1 MDLYKQVLFALMF
14 LLAVEQTCAA
24 SQLVIDQGPVEL
36 TDFNM
41 GYLVDPSRTLTF
53 EQARTQ
59 PFKETSNRTSLG
71 TDARVA
77 WYRLALMS
85 ASSADQKLFVHLPHA
100 YHLRSVS
107 IYQERDGELLRHE
120 VLDLNQ
126 TAGSDLMYRGTVVF
140 PLTLAA
146 HQSTTLYVRS
156 FSYSHQWFAA
166 EIFDEQASRLALVSV
181 NTDIALMVG
190 MLLALVL
197 YNALLYFA
205 TSNRENIYYSLYLI
219 SGLTWIALS
228 YGLIASVFN
237 GYGDAVFQLNMSLIT
252 MPIFLLLFMMAI
264 FETKLFYPA
273 EHRFLQGLIALLT
286 ATLVWSVFD
295 ISAAL
300 KPASSLAAL
309 MMLVTFSVSISLYR
323 KGHPLAKYFLVGHS
337 FFVLFN
343 ILAVLTYK
351 GLLSP
356 SYVSSHGVGIGIV
369 LEALTLAFIISHR
382 IKLLEDMRASQED
395 LKKQAA
401 TDPLT
406 KLYNRRFFFP
416 ESDYLLELARQT
428 RTPMSI
434 VTLDIDHFKRINDS
448 HGHACGDKVIMY
460 LAKTLKEESR
470 TVDLVARLGGEEF
483 VVLLPGANLLEASQC
498 AERIRLAV
506 QALEVTVS
514 IGENI
519 QVTASIGVAEINIE
533 QESIETAL
541 GRADRALYDAKK
553 SGRNRVCQAEPV
565 VMSGVQTLADQVTF

>member
-1 MDLYKQVLFALMF
+1 MDLYKQVLFALIF
-14 LLAVEQTCAA
+14 LLAVTQTWAA
-24 SQLVIDQGPVEL
+24 PQLVIGQGPVEL
-36 TDFNM
+36 TDFKM
-41 GYLVDPSRTLTF
+41 GYLVDPSRALTF
-53 EQARTQ
+53 EQARAQ
-59 PFKETSNRTSLG
+59 SFKETGNRTSLG

-77 WYRLALMS
+77 WYRLALVN
-85 ASSADQKLFVHLPHA
+85 ASNANRELFVHLPHA

-107 IYQERDGELLRHE
+107 IYQERDGKLLRHE
-120 VLDLNQ
+120 PLDLNRA
-126 TAGSDLMYRGTVVF
+126 AGSDLMYRGTVVF

-146 HQSTTLYVRS
+146 QESTTLYVRS
-156 FSYSHQWFAA
+156 FSYSHQWFAVDV
-166 EIFDEQASRLALVSV
+166 FDEQASRLALVSI

-205 TSNRENIYYSLYLI
+205 TSNKENIYYSLYLI

-228 YGLIASVFN
+228 YGLVASVFN

-252 MPIFLLLFMMAI
+252 MPIFLLLFMMSI
-264 FETKLFYPA
+264 FETKLFYPT

-300 KPASSLAAL
+300 KPASSLAAF
-309 MMLVTFSVSISLYR
+309 MMLLTFSVSVSLYR
-323 KGHPLAKYFLVGHS
+323 KGHPLVKYFLVGHS

-351 GLLSP
+351 GMLSP

-382 IKLLEDMRASQED
+382 IKLLEDLRASQED

-416 ESDYLLELARQT
+416 ESAYLLELARQAH
-428 RTPMSI
+428 TPISI

-448 HGHACGDKVIMY
+448 HGHACGDQVITY

-498 AERIRLAV
+498 AERIRCAV
-506 QALEVTVS
+506 QALNFAAS
-514 IGENI
+514 IGVHI
-519 QVTASIGVAEINIE
+519 QVTTSIGVAEIDST

-541 GRADRALYDAKK
+541 ARADRALYEAKK
-553 SGRNRVCQAEPV
+553 SGRNRVCQAEPAMISSV
-565 VMSGVQTLADQVTF
+565 EALADRVSA